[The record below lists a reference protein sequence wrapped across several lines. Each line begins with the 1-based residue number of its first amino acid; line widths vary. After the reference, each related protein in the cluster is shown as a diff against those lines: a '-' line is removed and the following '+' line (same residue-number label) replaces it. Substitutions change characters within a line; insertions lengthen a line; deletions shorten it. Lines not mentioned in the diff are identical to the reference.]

1 MKKILSLVLAL
12 VLVLSMAAFTTASA
26 EADIVKLTWAQG
38 TGSTAPLDNAMVLE
52 ELNKISVAELGV
64 EVDIQYFTDDQ
75 LQISI
80 QSGEVFDMY
89 YTCDW
94 YNNFARCVSQGLFA
108 DITDKVKEW
117 TPDLYAT
124 MPEYVWDL
132 AKTSDGV
139 LYAIPVKKDFAP
151 INMLT
156 YDLEFF
162 NSIGMELPDRVE
174 KMSELTPYLEAWK
187 EAHPD
192 RYPITVGGSPAG
204 LDTTF
209 DFIDR
214 TINIGVHRA
223 VDGTQDEV
231 PVVISE
237 FEDPVILDRWA
248 TMHAWYEAGLV
259 NPDAPTLTEDA
270 IASKGKDHNHFTW
283 TQAWNGYDWSSARDF
298 AADTV
303 IYSGPY
309 MSSAGVQGSMNAF
322 SVTLEDDLAK
332 FEKALKY
339 QELVNTNLKYRDTLR
354 YGVEGYHWNYV
365 DVPQTDGSVKQAVI
379 RTEAGQENYGPWAFS
394 QGSYSLASISISEK
408 NLDGTWAAPVLDQWD
423 LYFADVATAKVSTI
437 AGFMFDSS
445 NWDTEYAEIQ
455 AIKSEYWNDLT
466 CGVLDP
472 EVAVPE
478 ILEKMRAAGLDDIIA
493 DCQAQLDAYLAK

>member
-1 MKKILSLVLAL
+1 MKKFLSLVLAVTML
-12 VLVLSMAAFTTASA
+12 LTMASFTASA
-26 EADIVKLTWAQG
+26 EAETVKLTWAQG

-94 YNNFARCVSQGLFA
+94 YNNFARCVSMGLFA
-108 DITDKVKEW
+108 DITDKVQEW
-117 TPDLYAT
+117 TPELYAT

-132 AKTSDGV
+132 AKTSDGI

-156 YDLEFF
+156 YDAEFYE
-162 NSIGMELPDRVE
+162 SIGMELPDRIE
-174 KMSELTPYLEAWK
+174 KLSEMTPYLKAWK
-187 EAHPD
+187 EAYPD

-214 TINIGVHRA
+214 TVNIGVTRA
-223 VDGTQDEV
+223 VDGTQDAT

-248 TMHAWYEAGLV
+248 TMHEWYEAGYV

-270 IASKGKDHNHFTW
+270 IESKGKDHNHFTW

-322 SVTLEDDLAK
+322 SVTLEDDLAR
-332 FEKALKY
+332 FELAMKY
-339 QELVNTNLKYRDTLR
+339 QELVNTNLLYRDTLR

-365 DVPQTDGSVKQAVI
+365 DVPQEDGTVKQAVMKTDI
-379 RTEAGQENYGPWAFS
+379 GNENYGPWAFS
-394 QGSYSLASISISEK
+394 QGSYALASISVAQE
-408 NLDGTWAAPVLDQWD
+408 NLDGTWAAPVLNQWD
-423 LYFADVATAKVSTI
+423 LYFADVETAKVSTI

-445 NWDTEYAEIQ
+445 NWDSEYAEIQ
-455 AIKSEYWNDLT
+455 AIKAEYWNELT

-472 EVAVPE
+472 AEVVPE

>member
-132 AKTSDGV
+132 AKTSDGI

-156 YDLEFF
+156 YDAEFYA
-162 NSIGMELPDRVE
+162 SIGMELPDRVE
-174 KMSELTPYLEAWK
+174 KLSELTPYLKAWK

-192 RYPITVGGSPAG
+192 RYPITIGGSPAG

-214 TINIGVHRA
+214 TVNIGVSRA
-223 VDGTQDEV
+223 VDGTQDEK

-248 TMHAWYEAGLV
+248 TMHEWYEAGYV

-270 IASKGKDHNHFTW
+270 IESKGK
-283 TQAWNGYDWSSARDF
+283 
-298 AADTV
+298 
-303 IYSGPY
+303 
-309 MSSAGVQGSMNAF
+309 
-322 SVTLEDDLAK
+322 
-332 FEKALKY
+332 
-339 QELVNTNLKYRDTLR
+339 
-354 YGVEGYHWNYV
+354 
-365 DVPQTDGSVKQAVI
+365 
-379 RTEAGQENYGPWAFS
+379 
-394 QGSYSLASISISEK
+394 
-408 NLDGTWAAPVLDQWD
+408 
-423 LYFADVATAKVSTI
+423 
-437 AGFMFDSS
+437 
-445 NWDTEYAEIQ
+445 
-455 AIKSEYWNDLT
+455 
-466 CGVLDP
+466 
-472 EVAVPE
+472 
-478 ILEKMRAAGLDDIIA
+478 
-493 DCQAQLDAYLAK
+493 